1 MKSRVFI
8 FISLFAL
15 LAAIAGA
22 PAASA
27 QSSPAQNVYNPNNE
41 VLDFTDGQY
50 SNNEEQDVCTG
61 ADGRDSDGN
70 TVEYGSLEDC
80 STGSLPFTG
89 FEAGMI
95 GLAGLLLLGGG
106 VAMRRF
112 TRRESL

>member
-8 FISLFAL
+8 IISLLAL
-15 LAAIAGA
+15 VVAVAAA
-22 PAASA
+22 PTASA
-27 QSSPAQNVYNPNNE
+27 QSPAQDVYNPDNE
-41 VLDFTDGQY
+41 VLDFVDY
-50 SNNEEQDVCTG
+50 SNENDACEG

-70 TVEYGSLEDC
+70 TVEFGSLEDC

-95 GLAGLLLLGGG
+95 GLAGVLLLGGG

-112 TRRESL
+112 TRRDTA